1 MKSSIATAFGHVARG
16 LRLAKGMTQ
25 EEVGLKAGL
34 QRKYISLL
42 ELGTNAPSL
51 TAVLQIA
58 AALDVDAGKFVSLV
72 CERIQ
77 ENEAHVGAATVVEAQ
92 TKR

>member
-1 MKSSIATAFGHVARG
+1 
-16 LRLAKGMTQ
+16 MTQ

-58 AALDVDAGKFVSLV
+58 AALDVDAGQFVSLV

-77 ENEAHVGAATVVEAQ
+77 ENEAHVGATTVVEAQ